1 MQRPLGDGADLTRR
15 NILATAAMAP
25 AFAAGMIH
33 TAAAAAA
40 AAGTARMPPD
50 LAKVVKSF
58 ERATVRNDIPAL
70 AALVADD
77 YLLVNSDS
85 TVQDKQQY
93 LEDFNLPGFRID
105 PYVVE
110 QPVLKVWEDTA
121 LAAGLLDLS
130 WTQDGRRQNRLL
142 RVAHLWARYDGHW
155 LLTYTQLTRVP
166 Q

>member
-1 MQRPLGDGADLTRR
+1 MHRRLLDGADLTRR
-15 NILATAAMAP
+15 KIIATAAMVP
-25 AFAAGMIH
+25 AFAAGMMS

-40 AAGTARMPPD
+40 ATMPSD
-50 LAKVVKSF
+50 LAKAVKLF
-58 ERATVRNDIPAL
+58 DQATVRNDIPAL
-70 AALVADD
+70 GALVAED

-121 LAAGLLDLS
+121 LAAGLLNLS
-130 WTQDGRRQNRLL
+130 WTQDGRRQSRLL
-142 RVAHLWARYDGHW
+142 RVAHLWARYDSLW